1 MTDAVGKIGFSY
13 STDLMKQ
20 TKTCYSGGGVG
31 GLVGEGEMAVFCKI
45 HV

>member
-1 MTDAVGKIGFSY
+1 MADPVGKIGFNY

-20 TKTCYSGGGVG
+20 TKTCYSGGGV
-31 GLVGEGEMAVFCKI
+31 AVFCKI

>member
-1 MTDAVGKIGFSY
+1 MTDPVGKIGINY

-20 TKTCYSGGGVG
+20 TKTCYSGEGV
-31 GLVGEGEMAVFCKI
+31 AVFCKI